1 LNACQ
6 HIEECNI
13 VLIINKFKQVGI
25 CIDHNAAF
33 MINKADYSVLYPEGL
48 EGSVMPDG
56 TFSGERLGE
65 IQILDTKH
73 QI

>member
-1 LNACQ
+1 MSNRYIGMGYVFQISLC
-6 HIEECNI
+6 I
-13 VLIINKFKQVGI
+13 LSLKQVGI

-33 MINKADYSVLYPEGL
+33 MINNADYSVLYPEGL

-65 IQILDTKH
+65 IQILDT
-73 QI
+73 